1 MLCPAD
7 SRGDAVFAS
16 VIKWRKQ
23 IAKWNRDA
31 GIAVKPC
38 YRSIV
43 RREKPGWSTGCSN
56 GQRNI
61 RKRTCKVV
69 QNIRSLE
76 NSSPKIRLHGMQN
89 KSRKNTNTRLNIIN
103 KQKLSKRW
111 NSKTEM
117 SAQIYS
123 PTYYPHTSAHA
134 QTNVR
139 YRQEHIFLLITK
151 SNAGKC

>member
-1 MLCPAD
+1 MTQTNSKVKQRYRNSCQAMLSIYC
-7 SRGDAVFAS
+7 
-16 VIKWRKQ
+16 KKRKTWM
-23 IAKWNRDA
+23 KYW
-31 GIAVKPC
+31 C
-38 YRSIV
+38 
-43 RREKPGWSTGCSN
+43 STG
-56 GQRNI
+56 QLNI

-89 KSRKNTNTRLNIIN
+89 KSRKNTHTRLNVIN
-103 KQKLSKRW
+103 KQKLSERW
-111 NSKTEM
+111 NSKTEI